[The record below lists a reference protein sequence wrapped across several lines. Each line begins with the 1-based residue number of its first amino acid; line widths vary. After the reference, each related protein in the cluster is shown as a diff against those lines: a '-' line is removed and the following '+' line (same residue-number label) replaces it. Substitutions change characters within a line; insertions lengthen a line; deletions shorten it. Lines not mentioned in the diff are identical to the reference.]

1 MFAEGNSKLILTFVA
16 GSGRRG
22 LVMKLTQVSDHDMS
36 QARLTNN
43 GHKFEYFQNL
53 QAFNKTKVVLQIYRM
68 PWENNIISKL
78 CPNFHCIY
86 NL

>member
-43 GHKFEYFQNL
+43 GHNFEHL
-53 QAFNKTKVVLQIYRM
+53 
-68 PWENNIISKL
+68 ENFAKIFFVPTRQRCICKL
-78 CPNFHCIY
+78 DEG
-86 NL
+86 